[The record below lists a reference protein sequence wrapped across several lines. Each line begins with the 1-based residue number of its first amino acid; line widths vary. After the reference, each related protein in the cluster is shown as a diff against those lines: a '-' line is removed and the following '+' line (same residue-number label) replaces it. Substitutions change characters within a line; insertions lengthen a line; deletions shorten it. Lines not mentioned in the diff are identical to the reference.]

1 MITELE
7 QPLPKWA
14 VCNLGAVN
22 LDLMYDPETNDVNWE
37 LLKEVLHISQR
48 FADNVVDAS
57 YYFLPEN
64 ERMAKNERRV
74 GKGVM
79 GLADLFIKMEIPY
92 GSEEM
97 LEKTDELFK
106 FFAVESYLASTN
118 IAAKKGSFPYFDCE
132 KLLKSGYMQ
141 NMPKEMHEAIREKGL
156 RNVTSL
162 TIAPTGSTGTMIG
175 CSTGLEPYYS
185 FTYYRSGRLGQ
196 FIEVKTAIAQ
206 KYFDEY
212 PEATELPDYYVSAM
226 DLSPLAHAKVQGTI
240 QRWVDSAISKTCNAP
255 KDFTVEQNKELYMQA
270 WKLGCKGVTV
280 YVDGSRDSQ
289 VLSLTAE
296 ENKFEEESKKVEQEA
311 IQEVTSPENEED
323 LTDVTAVC
331 KITFDEQ
338 GNMIKECS

>member
-1 MITELE
+1 M
-7 QPLPKWA
+7 
-14 VCNLGAVN
+14 CNLGAVN
-22 LDLMYDPETNDVNWE
+22 LDQVYDPETNDVNWE
-37 LLKEVLHISQR
+37 LLKEILHVSQR

-79 GLADLFIKMEIPY
+79 GLADLFIKMKIPY

-97 LEKTDELFK
+97 LKKTDELFK

-118 IAAKKGSFPYFDCE
+118 LAAEKGSFPYFDCE
-132 KLLKSGYMQ
+132 KYLQSGYMK
-141 NMPKEMHEAIREKGL
+141 NMPKEVHDAIRKKGI

-162 TIAPTGSTGTMIG
+162 TIAPTGSTGTLMG
-175 CSTGLEPYYS
+175 CGTGLEPYYS
-185 FTYYRSGRLGQ
+185 FSYFRSGRLGQ

-206 KYFDEY
+206 KYFDEH
-212 PEATELPDYYVSAM
+212 PEATELPDYYVGAM
-226 DLSPLAHAKVQGTI
+226 DISALDHARVQGVI

-255 KDFTVEQNKELYMQA
+255 KDFTVEQNKELYMEA
-270 WKLGCKGVTV
+270 WRLGCKGVTV

-296 ENKFEEESKKVEQEA
+296 ENRFEEELEENTEQA
-311 IQEVTSPENEED
+311 KQEEISTLNDED